1 MERKDIEDKLKK
13 YETWAEV
20 EAAREA
26 GEITGSEYVILME
39 MFGIL

>member
-1 MERKDIEDKLKK
+1 MNREDTEKKLRK
-13 YETWAEV
+13 YETWEQV

-26 GEITGSEYVILME
+26 GQITGSEYVILME